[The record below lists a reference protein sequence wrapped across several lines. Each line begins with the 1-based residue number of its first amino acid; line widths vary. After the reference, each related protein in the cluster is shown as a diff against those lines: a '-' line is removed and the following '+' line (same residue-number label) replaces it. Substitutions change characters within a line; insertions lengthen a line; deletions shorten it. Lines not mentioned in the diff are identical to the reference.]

1 MNNDI
6 VHFLKMDTFGTT
18 MQLVSWSFGGIQNH
32 NNGLKK
38 MKESPTNI
46 QGMEVWNFGLLG
58 IRTWTWIDWHVNGTF
73 MGHLATRVLSSH
85 LLTYKKDR

>member
-32 NNGLKK
+32 NNGLNK
-38 MKESPTNI
+38 MKKVPQTY
-46 QGMEVWNFGLLG
+46 QGILEL
-58 IRTWTWIDWHVNGTF
+58 WIT
-73 MGHLATRVLSSH
+73 
-85 LLTYKKDR
+85 